1 MNLLT
6 RESNPTMQELH
17 LVVTLLSSSP
27 QHLKMAPLEYQK
39 QQLTTKQS
47 LLKTTVSSINKT
59 IKVTQE

>member
-27 QHLKMAPLEYQK
+27 QQLEMELLVRLKEY
-39 QQLTTKQS
+39 L
-47 LLKTTVSSINKT
+47 
-59 IKVTQE
+59 